1 MERGLELA
9 RSLRD
14 EQSKSSIA
22 NLVAQEECAGDAMP
36 FWAAG
41 VLLENGAAPLVD
53 THAAEALACAM
64 LDRVERGRKCDE
76 ILRPAMLLD
85 WMQKVIAFSN
95 ARHQP
100 VAHLREPVENL
111 IRDVRQ
117 RAPEMSALVAH
128 HALKLAR
135 ELHRSFLG
143 DAGIGEIDAAIF
155 AAGRRAEA
163 EMQGIEVPIEV
174 PQKDIERFLAW
185 AIDGDLVASLA
196 RVLLGCLPNQKSLDS
211 VAPSCV
217 GVIES
222 LAGVTVLTSDGRP
235 GRAGGI
241 ERLSTLQEKRAM
253 DCCLSVSRVFAHVG
267 LKELERQGRLTSDE
281 LSSALER
288 LSPPHMSDP
297 HTNRA
302 IARALL
308 SREWVVATPLLV
320 LRIEPLLVELAALVG
335 GKQLVENTVGGLRV
349 TGVDNLRDSPE
360 LREAMGDRVSLLV
373 GYIFDSDGLRHSVA
387 HGQRRD
393 GHFRED
399 DALSALQ
406 AVVGL
411 CLAISRQQQLR
422 PK

>member
-1 MERGLELA
+1 
-9 RSLRD
+9 
-14 EQSKSSIA
+14 
-22 NLVAQEECAGDAMP
+22 
-36 FWAAG
+36 
-41 VLLENGAAPLVD
+41 
-53 THAAEALACAM
+53 
-64 LDRVERGRKCDE
+64 
-76 ILRPAMLLD
+76 
-85 WMQKVIAFSN
+85 
-95 ARHQP
+95 
-100 VAHLREPVENL
+100 
-111 IRDVRQ
+111 
-117 RAPEMSALVAH
+117 MSALVAH
-128 HALKLAR
+128 HALTLAR
-135 ELHRSFLG
+135 DLHRSVLG
-143 DAGIGEIDAAIF
+143 EAGIGEIDAAIF

-163 EMQGIEVPIEV
+163 EMQGIEVPIEL
-174 PQKDIERFLAW
+174 PQKDIDRFLAW

-196 RVLLGCLPNQKSLDS
+196 RVLLGCLPNKKSLDS

-235 GRAGGI
+235 GRTGGT
-241 ERLSTLQEKRAM
+241 EPLSTVQEKRAM

-267 LKELERQGRLTSDE
+267 LKELERQGRLTSDQ
-281 LSSALER
+281 LSSALEQ
-288 LSPPHMSDP
+288 LSPPYMSDP

-308 SREWVVATPLLV
+308 SKEWVVATPLLV

-349 TGVDNLRDSPE
+349 AGVDNLRDSPE
-360 LREAMGDRVSLLV
+360 LRAAMGDRASLLV
-373 GYIFDSDGLRHSVA
+373 SYIFDSDGLRHSVA

-411 CLAISRQQQLR
+411 CLAISRQRQLR